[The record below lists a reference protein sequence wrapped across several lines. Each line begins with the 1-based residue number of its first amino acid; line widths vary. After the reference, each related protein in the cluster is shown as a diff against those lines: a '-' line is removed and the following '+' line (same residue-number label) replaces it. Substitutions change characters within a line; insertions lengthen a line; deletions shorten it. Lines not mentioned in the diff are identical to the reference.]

1 MSKAGL
7 VWLAK
12 GNGRRKIGKNKTVL
26 KAVEMIRPYAKAAYF
41 LMVVPKTPEKD
52 ILQELQDTNVQQQ
65 FDLQLRT
72 TKRWGRLSLPVIFK
86 FCEDKGHCS
95 SFVHTLS
102 IFEFNREQLAPTD

>member
-52 ILQELQDTNVQQQ
+52 SRDVVLTSN
-65 FDLQLRT
+65 
-72 TKRWGRLSLPVIFK
+72 
-86 FCEDKGHCS
+86 S
-95 SFVHTLS
+95 S
-102 IFEFNREQLAPTD
+102 NLATRPNTGVA